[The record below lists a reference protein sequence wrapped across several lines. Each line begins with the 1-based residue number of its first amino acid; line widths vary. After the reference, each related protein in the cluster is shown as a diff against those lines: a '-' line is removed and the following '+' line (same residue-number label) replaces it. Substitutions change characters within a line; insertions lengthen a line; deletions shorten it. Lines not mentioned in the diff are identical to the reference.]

1 MDLQLENKHVLITG
15 ASGGIGNEIVRQFL
29 SEGTNITA
37 QYNTKNDTLQDILKS
52 HSKNIQAVQADLRK
66 EVDVQNLFNQA
77 TEKFGRIDILIAN
90 AGVWPKEH
98 VPIHKITL
106 ERWNN
111 TLATDLT
118 ASFLCVKYFNQNLV
132 NYPSEFGSIILIG
145 STAGVFGEANHGDY
159 ASAKAALKG
168 LMFSVK
174 NEMIHLAPKGRI
186 NLVNPGWVVT
196 PMAKDALKDTHS
208 VKRILQTIPMRKVA
222 TPADI
227 ANTVVF
233 LSSDKAAGHI
243 SGQSITIAGGMEGR
257 VLFEREEITI

>member
-1 MDLQLENKHVLITG
+1 MDLQLKNKHVLITG
-15 ASGGIGNEIVRQFL
+15 ASGGIGVEITKQFL
-29 SEGTNITA
+29 SEGANVTA
-37 QYNTKNDTLQDILKS
+37 QFNTKNFTLQEMLKNYSNKIQDI
-52 HSKNIQAVQADLRK
+52 QADLRK
-66 EVDVQNLFNQA
+66 EQDVQNLYMKAN
-77 TEKFGRIDILIAN
+77 EKFGRIDILIAN

-98 VPIHKITL
+98 VPIHKMTL
-106 ERWNN
+106 ERWKD

-118 ASFLCVKYFNQNLV
+118 GAFLCVKYFNQNLA
-132 NYPSEFGSIILIG
+132 NHPGDFGSIILIG

-159 ASAKAALKG
+159 SSAKAALKG

-174 NEMIHLAPKGRI
+174 NEIIHIAPKGRI

-196 PMAKDALKDTHS
+196 PMAKDSLKDTQS

-222 TPADI
+222 TPNDI

-233 LSSDKAAGHI
+233 LSSDSAAGHI

-257 VLFEREEITI
+257 VLFEREEIQI